1 MSQFRDVPTDQLL
14 SFQEF
19 TPVHEASFS
28 SAQLNIDIS
37 TQEQQ
42 KGFDEFTQNNDNI
55 EHKPLDDIDKD
66 NSSMYYLFCL
76 IIFIILF

>member
-42 KGFDEFTQNNDNI
+42 KGFDEYTENIDNS
-55 EHKPLDDIDKD
+55 ERKPLDDIDKD
-66 NSSMYYLFCL
+66 TSGMYLYYFCVFL
-76 IIFIILF
+76 